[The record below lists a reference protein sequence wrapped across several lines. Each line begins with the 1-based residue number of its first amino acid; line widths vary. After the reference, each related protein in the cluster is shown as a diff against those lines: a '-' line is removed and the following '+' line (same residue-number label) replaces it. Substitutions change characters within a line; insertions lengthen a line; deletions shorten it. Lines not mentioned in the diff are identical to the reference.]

1 MSSSDLILNEL
12 RAARP
17 VASPRLRERVRAIAA
32 GQPERRPSLLGGLG
46 VRRLL
51 LVAAP
56 TAAVLAVAVGVG
68 VGLTR
73 DAGRSIEGSA
83 VGPVTQVG
91 NGGAAGGAATGIQ
104 NDALRSTAP
113 APSQEL
119 QKAATLPPSQ
129 GRLQDYDA
137 SLRLQVDGVNGL
149 SDATVKAMRVARSL
163 GGYVGSVSYDAA
175 ANRRSA
181 ATIVLRVP
189 TAKVETAIL
198 RLSGLGT
205 ILAQQVRIRDVQN
218 VVNGFRDTTAAL
230 RNNIAALEQALA
242 ASGLT
247 PERKA
252 ELELRLQDR
261 RQALAGSLRATEAKV
276 RAARLARISVALTT
290 EAPKPTRESTR
301 LDGIVDVLRWEGL
314 GALYALVVLIPLA
327 LLAAAVLLPLRLR
340 RRREETRLL
349 DSN

>member
-1 MSSSDLILNEL
+1 MSSSELLLNEL

-17 VASPRLRERVRAIAA
+17 VASPLLRERVRAIAA
-32 GQPERRPSLLGGLG
+32 REPERRTSLLERLD

-56 TAAVLAVAVGVG
+56 TAAVIAVAVGVG

-73 DAGRSIEGSA
+73 DSGRSIEGSGGVTVPQVA
-83 VGPVTQVG
+83 VGGSAVQD
-91 NGGAAGGAATGIQ
+91 N
-104 NDALRSTAP
+104 ALRSA
-113 APSQEL
+113 APSAAQEL
-119 QKAATLPPSQ
+119 QEAATLPPSK

-137 SLRLQVDGVNGL
+137 TLRLQVDGVKGL

-189 TAKVETAIL
+189 TTKVETAIL

-205 ILAQQVRIRDVQN
+205 ILAQQVQIRDIQN
-218 VVNGFRDTTAAL
+218 EVNSLRDTIATL
-230 RNNIAALEQALA
+230 RKEIAALEQALA
-242 ASGLT
+242 EPGLT
-247 PERKA
+247 PDRKA
-252 ELELRLQDR
+252 ELEARLQDR
-261 RQALAGSLRATEAKV
+261 RQALAADLRATDAKV
-276 RAARLARISVALTT
+276 RDARLARISVALTT
-290 EAPKPTRESTR
+290 EAPKPKRESTR
-301 LDGIVDVLRWEGL
+301 LDGVVDVLRWEGL
-314 GALYALVVLIPLA
+314 GALYALVVLVPLA
-327 LLAAAVLLPLRLR
+327 LAIAAVLVPLRLR
-340 RRREETRLL
+340 RRREVARLL